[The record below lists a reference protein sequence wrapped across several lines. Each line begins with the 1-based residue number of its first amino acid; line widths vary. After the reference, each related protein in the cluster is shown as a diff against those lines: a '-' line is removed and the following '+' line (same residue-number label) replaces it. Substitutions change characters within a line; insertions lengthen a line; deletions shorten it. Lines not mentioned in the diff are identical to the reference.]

1 MNTLIIH
8 WLEKIAE
15 DYNLDDTKNV
25 HQKRAIDKAIFSM
38 KQYDKEIKTLKDI
51 KEFQKNIKGIGPKIT
66 DKIKIILDTGEY
78 PLKHVTKNNGLI
90 SQQIS
95 PQQLMNK
102 IKIASPLTALKQVTG
117 IGDAKAKSLI
127 EKGIFNI
134 DMLKN
139 AIANDEIDVTH
150 HVQIGVKY
158 YYDFNQ
164 RIPRDEIHIF
174 KKCFDKI
181 FSKLN
186 LKYEICGSYRRG
198 KETCGDMDILVT
210 GPELKT
216 DKDIKDINIM
226 NTVIAALKSSKL
238 LVEDGTLTPDAVKKF
253 MGTCKLLN
261 KGSLAR
267 RLDIRIIK
275 YDSYSTALMYF
286 TGSKEFNLRL
296 RNKAIAND
304 MLLNE
309 YGLFKKNKERID
321 IFSEED
327 IFKILEEDY
336 LDPTK
341 R

>member
-1 MNTLIIH
+1 MNHLIIH
-8 WLEKIAE
+8 WFEKIAE

-25 HQKRAIDKAIFSM
+25 HQKRAIDKAIYSI
-38 KQYDKEIKTLKDI
+38 KLYKKEIKTIKDI
-51 KEFQKNIKGIGPKIT
+51 KEFQKNVKGIGPKIT
-66 DKIKIILDTGEY
+66 EKIQIILDTGNY
-78 PLKHVTKNNGLI
+78 PLRYVTETDNVK
-90 SQQIS
+90 S
-95 PQQLMNK
+95 PEITSQQLMNK
-102 IKIASPLTALKQVTG
+102 IKISTPLTALKQVTG

-127 EKGIFNI
+127 EKGILDV

-139 AIANDEIDVTH
+139 AIASDEIEVTH
-150 HVQIGVKY
+150 HVKIGVKY

-164 RIPRDEIHIF
+164 RIPRGEIHIF

-198 KETCGDMDILVT
+198 KATCGDMDILVT

-226 NTVIAALKSSKL
+226 NVVVTALKSSKL
-238 LVEDGTLTPDAVKKF
+238 LVEDGTLTPDAIKKF
-253 MGTCKLLN
+253 MGTCKLLT
-261 KGSLAR
+261 KGSIAR

-296 RNKAIAND
+296 RNKAIDND

-336 LDPTK
+336 LDPTQ